1 MDNFKIIDMPKCERP
16 FEKLMFHGTEFLS
29 NVELLSLILRQGT
42 KSQNVINISHKLLN
56 RFQGL
61 NGVFNSTMNELI
73 EIEGIGEIKAAQIL
87 AINEIMKRLRGIK
100 PEETIP
106 LTSPIHVMQFLK
118 SRLEGK
124 TQEEIFILILNV
136 KKHLK
141 KMILISK
148 GDYNSSILNPKLVFE
163 HAFRNGGDS
172 IILVHNHPSGDPT
185 PSENDVAITKKLI
198 ECSKILDIKLLDH
211 IIIGRM
217 GYSSLNEKKLCKF

>member
-1 MDNFKIIDMPKCERP
+1 MLDLPSSERP
-16 FEKLMFHGTEFLS
+16 FEKLMFSGTEYLS
-29 NVELLSLILRQGT
+29 NAELLSLVLRQGI
-42 KSQNVINISHKLLN
+42 KNQNILSISHKLLN

-61 NGVFNSTMNELI
+61 SGVFNSTIEELT
-73 EIEGIGEIKAAQIL
+73 EIAGVGKIKAAQIL
-87 AINEIMKRLRGIK
+87 AIGEIIKRYNSVK
-100 PEETIP
+100 PEDTIS
-106 LTSPIHVMQFLK
+106 LTNPQCVMQFLK
-118 SRLEGK
+118 KSLESK

-141 KMILISK
+141 KMTLISK
-148 GDYNSSILNPKLVFE
+148 GDYSSSILNAKLVFE

-185 PSENDVAITKKLI
+185 PSRNDILVTEKLI

-217 GYSSLNEKKLCKF
+217 GYISLKEKKLCEF

>member
-1 MDNFKIIDMPKCERP
+1 MPKCERP
-16 FEKLMFHGTEFLS
+16 FEKLMFYGTEFLS

-42 KSQNVINISHKLLN
+42 KNQNVINISQELLN

-61 NGVFNSTMNELI
+61 NGVFSSTMNELL

-87 AINEIMKRLRGIK
+87 AINEIMKRCNGFK
-100 PEETIP
+100 PEEAVP
-106 LTSPIHVMQFLK
+106 LTSPKYVIQFLK
-118 SRLEGK
+118 SSLEGK

-185 PSENDVAITKKLI
+185 PSENDVVITKKLI

-211 IIIGRM
+211 IIIGKM